1 MIALSLLWLLAGCG
15 REPVTAPA
23 TPGRTNAD
31 AQRSVEARAVR
42 VRPEV
47 ELTGT
52 LSPVASVQLGFDV
65 PGRVEKLLVE
75 RGERVRKGQRLARL
89 DPAMARAQLAQ
100 AEAAVEGARAQL
112 VAGEAS
118 LARLEKLKG
127 AGGVSEQQW
136 ADAQAAVA
144 AGRAGVAQAEAAR
157 DLAATHLDNH
167 DLVSPIGGIL
177 SNGPDNAGMMVGA
190 GTPLFVV
197 EDLSALHV
205 KATAPESAGWLAEGQ
220 GASVLVPGGAAVPA
234 VVRRVIPS
242 LDPQTRRIPVEI
254 RVDDPPATLRANA
267 FARVRV
273 RGAADID
280 AFEVPSAA
288 VVARPDF
295 CVFVDGPDGPRRV
308 GVQLIER
315 RGDVAVVT
323 GDLGD
328 GARVRVDP
336 PRDLGVDGAVE
347 ASAGSAP

>member
-1 MIALSLLWLLAGCG
+1 MVALTLLMLLTGCKE
-15 REPVTAPA
+15 EPATVAAPA
-23 TPGRTNAD
+23 GRSD
-31 AQRSVEARAVR
+31 AVAARSVEARAVR
-42 VRPEV
+42 YRPEV

-52 LSPVASVQLGFDV
+52 LGAVASVQLGFDV

-75 RGERVRKGQRLARL
+75 RGARVRKGDKLARL

-100 AEAAVEGARAQL
+100 AEAAVAGARAQL

-136 ADAQAAVA
+136 ADAQAALA

-157 DLAATHLDNH
+157 ELAATHLDNH
-167 DLVSPIGGIL
+167 VLVSPISGIV

-197 EDLSALHV
+197 EDLSALHL
-205 KATAPESAGWLAEGQ
+205 KATAPESASWLAEGQ
-220 GASVLVPGGAAVPA
+220 AASVLVPGGEAVPA
-234 VVRRVIPS
+234 VVKRVIPS
-242 LDPQTRRIPVEI
+242 LDPQTRRIPVEV
-254 RVDDPPATLRANA
+254 RVDDPPASLRANA

-273 RGAADID
+273 QGAADID

-295 CVFVDGPDGPRRV
+295 CVFVDGSDGPRRV
-308 GVQLIER
+308 GVRLLER

-328 GARVRVDP
+328 GARVRIDP
-336 PRDLGVDGAVE
+336 PRELGADGAAE
-347 ASAGSAP
+347 PAAGATP

>member
-1 MIALSLLWLLAGCG
+1 MIALSLLWVLAGCAPEPALAPPTAG
-15 REPVTAPA
+15 RASAEAP
-23 TPGRTNAD
+23 
-31 AQRSVEARAVR
+31 RSAEARAVR
-42 VRPEV
+42 YRPEV

-52 LSPVASVQLGFDV
+52 LGAVASVQLGFDV
-65 PGRVEKLLVE
+65 PGRVEKLLVD
-75 RGERVRKGQRLARL
+75 RGDRVRKGEKLARL
-89 DPAMARAQLAQ
+89 DASMARAQLAQ
-100 AEAAVEGARAQL
+100 AEAAVAGARAQL
-112 VAGEAS
+112 VAGESS

-144 AGRAGVAQAEAAR
+144 TGRAGVAQAEAAR

-167 DLVSPIGGIL
+167 VLVAPIAGIV

-197 EDLSALHV
+197 EDLSALHL

-220 GASVLVPGGAAVPA
+220 AARVLVPGGQAVPA

-254 RVDDPPATLRANA
+254 RVEGPPASLRANA
-267 FARVRV
+267 FARVQV
-273 RGAADID
+273 QGAADID

-295 CVFVDGPDGPRRV
+295 CVFVEGSDGPRRV
-308 GVQLIER
+308 GVQLLER

-323 GDLGD
+323 GALGD
-328 GARVRVDP
+328 GARVRIDP
-336 PRDLGVDGAVE
+336 PPELGADGA
-347 ASAGSAP
+347 AAGTAP